1 MAEAKQHK
9 LLVMAG
15 GTGGHVFPGLAVA
28 DYLRQQGWDVS
39 WLGTAERM
47 EARLVPQ
54 HGYPINFISIKGVR
68 GNGLVRKL
76 AAPFKLLNAI
86 RQARAVIKAYQ
97 PDVVLGMGG
106 FASGPG
112 GIAAWLLGKPLILHE
127 QNAAAGLTNKVLSKI
142 ASKCLSAFPGALAN
156 AEVVGNPLR
165 QSVLNLPP
173 KTAGEPGG
181 YKLLVIGGSLGAQVF
196 NQHLAAGIKQSGLD
210 LKIWHQA
217 GAGKQA
223 SAEAAYQQQQ
233 LDKNLSEA
241 PKIVEFIDDM
251 AAAYQWADVILC
263 RAGALTVSEVAAA
276 GVPAIFVPL
285 PYAVDDHQTKN
296 ARFLVD
302 TKAARLIKQADF
314 SPQQI
319 AAVLNEF
326 ADPSLRLTCAN
337 NARKQAS
344 YDATEQVASVC
355 QSMIKE

>member
-1 MAEAKQHK
+1 MVELTKPK

-28 DYLRQQGWDVS
+28 DHLRQQGWDVS
-39 WLGTAERM
+39 WLGTAERI

-54 HGYPINFISIKGVR
+54 YGYPINFISIKGVR
-68 GNGLVRKL
+68 GNGVMRKL

-86 RQARAVIKAYQ
+86 CQARAVIKTYQ

-112 GIAAWLLGKPLILHE
+112 GIAARLLGKPLVLHE

-173 KTAGEPGG
+173 KTVGEQGC

-217 GAGKQA
+217 GADKQA

-296 ARFLVD
+296 ASFLVEA
-302 TKAARLIKQADF
+302 KAARLIKQGDF

-326 ADPSLRLTCAN
+326 ADPSLRLSCAN
-337 NARKQAS
+337 NARKRAS
-344 YDATEQVASVC
+344 YNATEQVAAVC
-355 QSMIKE
+355 QRMIKE